1 MIFDGRKMVEVRD
14 WGVSPENSLMLL
26 EDGLVRVISN
36 VSPGEEKTQGNYDLC
51 CQIFKGPSCG
61 KENRLFNKVP
71 GGTTRQRAEGLDITN

>member
-36 VSPGEEKTQGNYDLC
+36 VSPGEEKTQGNYDRSGNL
-51 CQIFKGPSCG
+51 PSSVWIAY
-61 KENRLFNKVP
+61 KNDQKYWADVIN
-71 GGTTRQRAEGLDITN
+71 I